1 MYYFCNTK
9 YDKSIAM
16 EARTIKKPT
25 AFRLDEGLVG
35 RLKENAKKANRSLN
49 NYVECILM
57 DSVYTEPNEETIEAI
72 EEARRGEYAGIVDT
86 SSVEAMIKS
95 ME

>member
-1 MYYFCNTK
+1 
-9 YDKSIAM
+9 M
-16 EARTIKKPT
+16 EAKAIKIPT
-25 AFRLDEGLVG
+25 AFRLNKALVNK
-35 RLKENAKKANRSLN
+35 LKEEAKKANRSLN

-57 DSVYTEPNEETIEAI
+57 DSIYTEPNEETIKAI

>member
-1 MYYFCNTK
+1 MDT
-9 YDKSIAM
+9 DA
-16 EARTIKKPT
+16 IKKPT
-25 AFRLDEGLVG
+25 AFRLSVGLVS
-35 RLKENAKKANRSLN
+35 RLKAEAKKANRSLN

-57 DSVYTEPNEETIEAI
+57 DSIYAEPNEETIKAI
-72 EEARRGEYAGIVDT
+72 EEVRRGEYAGIVDT